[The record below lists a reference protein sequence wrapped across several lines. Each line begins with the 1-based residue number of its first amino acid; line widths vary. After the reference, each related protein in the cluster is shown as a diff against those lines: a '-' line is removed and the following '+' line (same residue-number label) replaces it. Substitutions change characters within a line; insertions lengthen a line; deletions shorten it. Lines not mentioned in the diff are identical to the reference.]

1 MLGGLIRF
9 LSRHYWIVFLV
20 LVVLSALHRIH
31 ILKDQTIDFEL
42 LAVYSTGALV
52 TFVVDRR
59 RSRGIS
65 NKVAQCKATLNK
77 NRGAGPGQGFYT
89 SLVTMLAV
97 SSILL
102 LLIPSFCLVVGA
114 LGVIVGQ
121 ARPHDADKYVL
132 GFLDLQPPTETVTR
146 VALLVAWH
154 AIGSAIMYVQASLF
168 AGFWKLT
175 QAHPNPRR

>member
-1 MLGGLIRF
+1 M
-9 LSRHYWIVFLV
+9 
-20 LVVLSALHRIH
+20 
-31 ILKDQTIDFEL
+31 
-42 LAVYSTGALV
+42 
-52 TFVVDRR
+52 
-59 RSRGIS
+59 
-65 NKVAQCKATLNK
+65 
-77 NRGAGPGQGFYT
+77 YT
-89 SLVTMLAV
+89 SLVILLAL

-121 ARPHDADKYVL
+121 ARLHDADQYVL
-132 GFLDLQPPTETVTR
+132 GFLDLHPPTETVAR

-175 QAHPNPRR
+175 QAHPTPTR

>member
-1 MLGGLIRF
+1 MLGGLVKF

-20 LVVLSALHRIH
+20 LVVLSALHRTH
-31 ILKDQTIDFEL
+31 MLKDPNIDYEL
-42 LAVYSTGALV
+42 LAVYSTGALL
-52 TFVVDRR
+52 TFVVDRG

-65 NKVAQCKATLNK
+65 NKVAQCKATANK
-77 NRGAGPGQGFYT
+77 QGGTGPGQGFYT
-89 SLVTMLAV
+89 SLVTLLAL

-121 ARPHDADKYVL
+121 AWLHDADQYAL
-132 GFLDLQPPTETVTR
+132 GFLDLHPPTETVAR

-154 AIGSAIMYVQASLF
+154 AVGSAIMYVQASLF
-168 AGFWKLT
+168 AGFWKQT